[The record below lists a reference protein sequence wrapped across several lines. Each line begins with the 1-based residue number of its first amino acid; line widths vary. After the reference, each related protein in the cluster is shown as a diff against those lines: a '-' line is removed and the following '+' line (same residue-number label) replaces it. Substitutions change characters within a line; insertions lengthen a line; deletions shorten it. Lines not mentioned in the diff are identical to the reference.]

1 MCTYD
6 VVGGGHEVVKKQKQS
21 ACTEEPHNT
30 GGESIKLSQCP
41 AYGQVTQVEGA
52 NVASTSEPVHT
63 V

>member
-21 ACTEEPHNT
+21 TCTEELHNT

-41 AYGQVTQVEGA
+41 AYRPVTEVEGA
-52 NVASTSEPVHT
+52 NVASTSHNIV
-63 V
+63 